1 MNRNRSGFTL
11 VELLVVIAVIGILV
25 SLLLPA
31 VQMIREAARRTE
43 CSNHIRQIG
52 LATMNYESAHK
63 RLPTGWHVNN
73 PSNPAGGTGWG
84 WAYHILPQVEMQGL
98 YDQIDW
104 RLSVDDH
111 AHEEVLK
118 LMVPVFQCASD
129 VADNLVNLNEPVSG
143 LSRRM
148 FHDPPQGHDEHWIA
162 RSNYSG
168 VFGSNEIN
176 DSPMN
181 GNGLFY
187 GNSHLHY
194 RDIVDGTSNTIMIG
208 ERRNDFGHL
217 AWAGVFSDV
226 DEPFARV
233 VGGADHVPNH
243 PDGHFEDFRSSHPQG
258 ANFTFADGSTRL
270 ISDSISPAV
279 YQALATRDEGEV
291 NLLID

>member
-1 MNRNRSGFTL
+1 
-11 VELLVVIAVIGILV
+11 
-25 SLLLPA
+25 
-31 VQMIREAARRTE
+31 
-43 CSNHIRQIG
+43 
-52 LATMNYESAHK
+52 MNYESAYK
-63 RLPTGWHVNN
+63 RLPTGWHVTD
-73 PSNPAGGTGWG
+73 PAQPAGGTGWG

-104 RLSVDDH
+104 KLSVDDP

-118 LMVPVFQCASD
+118 LLVPVFQCPSD

-143 LSRRM
+143 RPQPLL
-148 FHDPPQGHDEHWIA
+148 HDPPVGHEEHWIA

-168 VFGSNEIN
+168 VFGSNEIE
-176 DSPMN
+176 DDPMN

-187 GNSHLHY
+187 GNSHIHFH
-194 RDIVDGTSNTIMIG
+194 DIGDGQSNTIMFG
-208 ERRNDFGHL
+208 ERRNENGYI

-243 PDGHFEDFRSSHPQG
+243 RDGHFEDFRSMHPQG

-270 ISDSISPAV
+270 ISDSINPEV
-279 YQALATRDEGEV
+279 YQALATRDMGEI
-291 NLLID
+291 NRLAE